1 MPGAHD
7 MADIYRTTVAAD
19 MIVKV
24 SDKTRKQEYNKSHIL
39 NMPISYY
46 TEHVGNLNKTLC
58 GHSLNDAWYHYSMAA
73 MTAGLMVARR
83 ENDHRHSST

>member
-19 MIVKV
+19 MIVEV
-24 SDKTRKQEYNKSHIL
+24 SDRTRKQEYNKSHIL

-46 TEHVGNLNKTLC
+46 TEHVGTQL
-58 GHSLNDAWYHYSMAA
+58 
-73 MTAGLMVARR
+73 
-83 ENDHRHSST
+83 